1 MSFLVTLYCAA
12 CVFVAAFVRG
22 YSGFGFSL
30 LAITSMS
37 LALPPAMILPSIFM
51 MEVAASVSLLPSIWR
66 SVHWRDLALLWL
78 GCLLCTPLGVLV
90 LAGVPAAPMKV
101 ALGIAVLGAASLL
114 WSGYQRKTMPTPP
127 ETVLTGAVAGF
138 LNGTFGIII
147 PVIVFFFNSPA
158 GAAAG
163 RASLIAFF
171 IGSDAMGVLFLG
183 LQGLVTTSDFYRFL
197 MFVPALIVGQ
207 WCGARSFK
215 GADET
220 AFRRWALVLLALLAV
235 VTALQGA
242 WSMLPRGQ

>member
-1 MSFLVTLYCAA
+1 MSIPVMIYCAA
-12 CVFVAAFVRG
+12 CIFAAAFVRG

-66 SVHWRDLALLWL
+66 FVHWRDLGLLWL
-78 GCLLCTPLGVLV
+78 GCLLCTPLGVRV
-90 LAGVPAAPMKV
+90 LAAVPAAPMKV
-101 ALGIAVLGAASLL
+101 ALGVAVLGAAALL
-114 WSGYQRKTMPTPP
+114 WSGYRRKTMPTPP

-138 LNGTFGIII
+138 LNGAFGIII

-158 GAAAG
+158 GAAVG

-171 IGSDAMGVLFLG
+171 IGSDAMGVAFLA
-183 LQGLVTTSDFYRFL
+183 LEGLVTASDVYRFL
-197 MFVPALIVGQ
+197 MFVPALMLGQ
-207 WCGARSFK
+207 WLGARSFK

-220 AFRRWALVLLALLAV
+220 VFRRWALVLLAVLAL
-235 VTALQGA
+235 VTALQGV
-242 WSMLPRGQ
+242 WSMLPRHP

>member
-1 MSFLVTLYCAA
+1 MSALVTVYCAA
-12 CVFVAAFVRG
+12 CVFIAAFVRG

-78 GCLLCTPLGVLV
+78 GCLVCTPLGVLV
-90 LAGVPAAPMKV
+90 LAGVPAAPMKI
-101 ALGIAVLGAASLL
+101 ALGLAVLGAAALL
-114 WSGYQRKTMPTPP
+114 WSGYQRKTMPTPA

-138 LNGTFGIII
+138 LNGAFGIII

-158 GAAAG
+158 GAAVG

-183 LQGLVTTSDFYRFL
+183 LQGLVATSDVYRFL
-197 MFVPALIVGQ
+197 AFVPALILGQ
-207 WCGARSFK
+207 WLGARSFK
-215 GADET
+215 GTDET
-220 AFRRWALVLLALLAV
+220 VFRRWALAVLALLAV
-235 VTALQGA
+235 MTALQGV
-242 WSMLPRGQ
+242 WSMLPRDR

>member
-1 MSFLVTLYCAA
+1 MSALVMIYCVV
-12 CVFVAAFVRG
+12 CVFIAAFVRG

-78 GCLLCTPLGVLV
+78 GCLVCTPLGVLV
-90 LAGVPAAPMKV
+90 LAGVPAAPMKI
-101 ALGIAVLGAASLL
+101 ALGLAVLGAAALL

-138 LNGTFGIII
+138 LNGAFGIII

-158 GAAAG
+158 GAAVG

-171 IGSDAMGVLFLG
+171 IGSDTMGVLFLG
-183 LQGLVTTSDFYRFL
+183 LEGLVAMSDVYRFL
-197 MFVPALIVGQ
+197 MFVPALILGQ
-207 WCGARSFK
+207 WLGARSFK

-220 AFRRWALVLLALLAV
+220 AFRRWALLVLALLAV
-235 VTALQGA
+235 VTALQGV
-242 WSMLPRGQ
+242 WSMLPHDQ

>member
-1 MSFLVTLYCAA
+1 MSALVMIYCVV
-12 CVFVAAFVRG
+12 CVFIAAFVRG

-78 GCLLCTPLGVLV
+78 GCLVCTPLGVLV
-90 LAGVPAAPMKV
+90 LAGVPAAPMKI
-101 ALGIAVLGAASLL
+101 ALGLAVLGAAALL
-114 WSGYQRKTMPTPP
+114 WSGSQRKTMPSPP

-138 LNGTFGIII
+138 LNGAFGIII

-158 GAAAG
+158 GAAVG

-171 IGSDAMGVLFLG
+171 IGSDTMGVLFLG
-183 LQGLVTTSDFYRFL
+183 LQGLVAMSDVYRFL
-197 MFVPALIVGQ
+197 MFVPALILGQ
-207 WCGARSFK
+207 WLRAR
-215 GADET
+215 T
-220 AFRRWALVLLALLAV
+220 
-235 VTALQGA
+235 LQGA
-242 WSMLPRGQ
+242 GEA